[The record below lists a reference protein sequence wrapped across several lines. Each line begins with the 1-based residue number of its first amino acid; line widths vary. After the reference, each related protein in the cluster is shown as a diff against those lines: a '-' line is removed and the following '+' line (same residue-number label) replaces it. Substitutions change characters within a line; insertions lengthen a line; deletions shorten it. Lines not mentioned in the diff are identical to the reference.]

1 MATEQASLTVRV
13 SPSARRSEVTGWTAD
28 EKGRPVLL
36 IKLAAPP
43 VDGKANTELI
53 SFMTELLGC
62 AKSEI
67 TLVRGSTSRLKVL
80 EFPQSYQQ
88 ALPGR

>member
-1 MATEQASLTVRV
+1 MATEQVTLTVRV

-43 VDGKANTELI
+43 VDGKANGELL

-62 AKSEI
+62 SKSEI
-67 TLVRGSTSRLKVL
+67 ELVRGSTSRLKVL
-80 EFPQSYQQ
+80 EFPQRYQSS
-88 ALPGR
+88 LPGK

>member
-1 MATEQASLTVRV
+1 MATQLASLTVRV

-36 IKLAAPP
+36 VKLAAPP
-43 VDGKANTELI
+43 VDGKANAELLA
-53 SFMTELLGC
+53 FLTELLGC
-62 AKSEI
+62 SKSEL
-67 TLVRGSTSRLKVL
+67 TLVRGSTSRLKVV

-88 ALPGR
+88 ALPGK